1 VDHGA
6 IERATER
13 LRQAAEGRASA
24 ADVDASLERAR
35 VQVEALAQTAGEL
48 QGALPD
54 AVGAAVREG
63 LRAEALPVARQL
75 GEVRGITNQLLRR
88 LERIEHDIGAERNAR
103 VDDLALLIELVVA
116 SWRGVDERL
125 ARVEELLGADERPES
140 ESLDAQQR
148 AA

>member
-1 VDHGA
+1 MDHGA

-24 ADVDASLERAR
+24 ADVEASLERAR
-35 VQVEALAQTAGEL
+35 IQIEALAQTTGEL

-63 LRAEALPVARQL
+63 VRTEALPVARQL
-75 GEVRGITNQLLRR
+75 GEVRGISNQLLRR
-88 LERIEHDIGAERNAR
+88 LERIEHDLGAERNAR
-103 VDDLALLIELVVA
+103 VDDLALLVELVVA

-140 ESLDAQQR
+140 APVSGQQR